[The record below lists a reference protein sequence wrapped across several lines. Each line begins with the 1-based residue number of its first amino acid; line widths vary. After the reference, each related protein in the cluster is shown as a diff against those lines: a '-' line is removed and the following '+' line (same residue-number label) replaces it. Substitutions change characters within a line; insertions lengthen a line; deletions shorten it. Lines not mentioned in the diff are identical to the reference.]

1 MTVDQI
7 EIDVDLPSNVI
18 EDMVGAVTEGRP
30 VIVDG
35 KEGRKSFQ
43 IFHCY
48 LRILTYR

>member
-18 EDMVGAVTEGRP
+18 EDMVGAVTEGQP

-35 KEGRKSFQ
+35 TEGWKSVQ
-43 IFHCY
+43 IFTAIY
-48 LRILTYR
+48 ES